1 MIEQLE
7 GMPPGTLGFRAA
19 GHITREDYSGLLVP
33 ALQAAVEGGAPLR
46 TLYLIE
52 DMKGI
57 EPSALWS
64 DAQLGFDLGVRH
76 HDRWERSA
84 IVTDLDWIANATRL
98 FAWMIPGQARVFA
111 VADLA
116 AAKEWVAGGAGS
128 RSAAASTGPA

>member
-1 MIEQLE
+1 MRGRRPLPRLTVAGPYSAGMIEQLE

-57 EPSALWS
+57 EPSAL
-64 DAQLGFDLGVRH
+64 AAPT
-76 HDRWERSA
+76 RSWA
-84 IVTDLDWIANATRL
+84 STSASGTTT
-98 FAWMIPGQARVFA
+98 GGSARRSSPT
-111 VADLA
+111 
-116 AAKEWVAGGAGS
+116 WTGS
-128 RSAAASTGPA
+128 RTRRGCSRG